1 MEASPEQSRRVILV
15 GRTGLDAKLRADPD
29 LELLRV
35 RNAMEAIAELG
46 DPIDEHSPAKAVV
59 VFGEGATPGV
69 AARGDESMPDAVAGL
84 RLVDPTVSV
93 LAMTPLPASVLSS
106 LDGVLDPAADGEDI
120 ADQIRASVPNAGV
133 RATAQPSQQA
143 PQHAPQPTPQPAPQ
157 HAPQSAS
164 SPPAA
169 ATGPASHSAAAAPSA
184 ERRVVETTDPA
195 IALATG
201 QDPVQTQL
209 ESLRLTLKDT
219 TLRLEN
225 GHMPNGAAVV
235 WQGRVLATLLSDKV
249 TVDHLAKHGESLAPW
264 LAIREQY
271 RRLRLA
277 AYSDPLTGAW
287 NRRYFDQF
295 LSGAMNEAREHRH
308 NVTILV
314 FDIDNFKSYNDRFG
328 HEAGDDILIETVR
341 LLRSV
346 IRPTDRVCRIGG
358 DEFAVIFHEPQ
369 GPRDPASRHPTSI
382 HAIAARFQSQV
393 RSARFAKLGN
403 DAPGNLSISGGL
415 ATYPWDG
422 TTPAELLR
430 RADELAIEGKRQGK
444 NVIMFGPGTPGGQG

>member
-1 MEASPEQSRRVILV
+1 MGASPEQSRRVILV

-46 DPIDEHSPAKAVV
+46 DPIDEHSPARAVV

-69 AARGDESMPDAVAGL
+69 AGRSDESMPDAVAGL
-84 RLVDPTVSV
+84 RLVDPNVSV

-133 RATAQPSQQA
+133 RASGQPSQQA
-143 PQHAPQPTPQPAPQ
+143 PQPAAQQSSPAHAPPAKPSPAPL
-157 HAPQSAS
+157 HDDRV
-164 SPPAA
+164 AA
-169 ATGPASHSAAAAPSA
+169 VIA
-184 ERRVVETTDPA
+184 DPA
-195 IALATG
+195 IALASG
-201 QDPVQTQL
+201 QDPVETMV
-209 ESLRLTLKDT
+209 ETLRQTLKDA

-225 GHMPNGAAVV
+225 GHLPNGAAVV
-235 WQGRVLATLLSDKV
+235 WQGRVLATLLSDKL
-249 TVDHLAKHGESLAPW
+249 TVDQLARQGESLAPW

-295 LSGAMNEAREHRH
+295 LAGALAEAKEHRH

-358 DEFAVIFHEPQ
+358 DEFAVIFHEPH

-382 HAIAARFQSQV
+382 HAIAARFQAQV

-444 NVIMFGPGTPGGQG
+444 NVIMFGPGTPGGQA

>member
-1 MEASPEQSRRVILV
+1 MMEASPEQSRRVILV

-143 PQHAPQPTPQPAPQ
+143 PPHAPQQASKPASAQPT
-157 HAPQSAS
+157 
-164 SPPAA
+164 AA
-169 ATGPASHSAAAAPSA
+169 AGPASPIAAAAPSS
-184 ERRVVETTDPA
+184 ERRMVETTDPA

-201 QDPVQTQL
+201 HDPVETQL

-249 TVDHLAKHGESLAPW
+249 TVDQLARHGESLAPW

>member
-1 MEASPEQSRRVILV
+1 MGASPEQSRRVILV

-46 DPIDEHSPAKAVV
+46 DPIDELSPAQAVV

-69 AARGDESMPDAVAGL
+69 GTRSDESMHDAVAGL
-84 RLVDPTVSV
+84 RLVDPSVAV
-93 LAMTPLPASVLSS
+93 LATTPLPASLLAS
-106 LDGVLDPAADGEDI
+106 LDGAVDPGADGEDI
-120 ADQIRASVPNAGV
+120 ADQIRGV
-133 RATAQPSQQA
+133 RT
-143 PQHAPQPTPQPAPQ
+143 HQPAHKPSDERVRPSA
-157 HAPQSAS
+157 APTSA
-164 SPPAA
+164 
-169 ATGPASHSAAAAPSA
+169 SAAAAPARPAANPSPIA
-184 ERRVVETTDPA
+184 SDSQAVSPAAFHSDPATAMASGKDPVET
-195 IALATG
+195 ALAG
-201 QDPVQTQL
+201 IRVALGDPTLKL
-209 ESLRLTLKDT
+209 ES
-219 TLRLEN
+219 
-225 GHMPNGAAVV
+225 GHLPNGAAVV
-235 WQGRVLATLLSDKV
+235 WHGRVLATLLS
-249 TVDHLAKHGESLAPW
+249 ESTPVEKIAAHAQTLAPW
-264 LAIREQY
+264 LAIREQFQ
-271 RRLRLA
+271 RLRLA

-295 LSGAMNEAREHRH
+295 LSGAMAAARDQRH

-328 HEAGDDILIETVR
+328 HEAGDDILVETVR

-393 RSARFAKLGN
+393 RSACFPKLGS
-403 DAPGNLSISGGL
+403 DAPGTLTISGGL

-444 NVIMFGPGTPGGQG
+444 NVIMFGPGTPRDST

>member
-1 MEASPEQSRRVILV
+1 MGASPEQSRRVILV

-84 RLVDPTVSV
+84 RLVDPMVSV
-93 LAMTPLPASVLSS
+93 LAMTPLPASLLSS
-106 LDGVLDPAADGEDI
+106 LDGVLDPAADGEDL

-133 RATAQPSQQA
+133 RATTQPSQQA
-143 PQHAPQPTPQPAPQ
+143 PQHVPTES
-157 HAPQSAS
+157 HAGSGG
-164 SPPAA
+164 
-169 ATGPASHSAAAAPSA
+169 ATTAVQTPSD
-184 ERRVVETTDPA
+184 RRVVSMTDPA
-195 IALATG
+195 VALASG
-201 QDPVQTQL
+201 HDPVEAQL
-209 ESLRLTLKDT
+209 EALRQALKDTSLRLE
-219 TLRLEN
+219 R

-235 WQGRVLATLLSDKV
+235 WQGRVFATLLGDKV
-249 TVDHLAKHGESLAPW
+249 AVDQLAKHGETLAPW

-295 LSGAMNEAREHRH
+295 LAGALSEAREHRH

-314 FDIDNFKSYNDRFG
+314 FDIDNFKSYNDRYG
-328 HEAGDDILIETVR
+328 HEAGDEILTETVR

-393 RSARFAKLGN
+393 RSARFSKLGN
-403 DAPGNLSISGGL
+403 EAPGNLSISGGL
-415 ATYPWDG
+415 ATFPWDG

-444 NVIMFGPGTPGGQG
+444 NVILFGPGTPGGQA

>member
-1 MEASPEQSRRVILV
+1 MGASPEQSRRVILV

-46 DPIDEHSPAKAVV
+46 DPIDEHSPSKAVV

-69 AARGDESMPDAVAGL
+69 ATRSDESMPDAVAGL

-93 LAMTPLPASVLSS
+93 LGMTPLPASVLSS
-106 LDGVLDPAADGEDI
+106 LDGVLDPAADGDDI
-120 ADQIRASVPNAGV
+120 ADQIRSSVPSAGV
-133 RATAQPSQQA
+133 RASTQPSQEA
-143 PQHAPQPTPQPAPQ
+143 PKPIAPAASQPAANPVP
-157 HAPQSAS
+157 ASPAVAS
-164 SPPAA
+164 SALA
-169 ATGPASHSAAAAPSA
+169 SAAAGG
-184 ERRVVETTDPA
+184 DPA
-195 IALATG
+195 IALASG
-201 QDPVQTQL
+201 QDPVETLLQL
-209 ESLRLTLKDT
+209 LRQALSDTSLRI
-219 TLRLEN
+219 EN

-249 TVDHLAKHGESLAPW
+249 AVDQLARHGESLAPW

-271 RRLRLA
+271 RKLRLA

-295 LSGAMNEAREHRH
+295 LAGAMSEARDHRH

-314 FDIDNFKSYNDRFG
+314 FDIDNFKSYNDRYG
-328 HEAGDDILIETVR
+328 HEAGDEILIETVR

-393 RSARFAKLGN
+393 RSARFSKLGN
-403 DAPGNLSISGGL
+403 EAPGNLSISGGL

-444 NVIMFGPGTPGGQG
+444 NVIMFGPGTPGGQA

>member
-1 MEASPEQSRRVILV
+1 MGASPEQSRRVILV

-93 LAMTPLPASVLSS
+93 LAMKPLPASVLSS

-133 RATAQPSQQA
+133 RATGQPSQQA
-143 PQHAPQPTPQPAPQ
+143 PQQAPLPAPSQ
-157 HAPQSAS
+157 
-164 SPPAA
+164 PPAA
-169 ATGPASHSAAAAPSA
+169 AASLA
-184 ERRVVETTDPA
+184 ERRVVEVTDPA
-195 IALATG
+195 IALASG
-201 QDPVQTQL
+201 QDPVETQL
-209 ESLRLTLKDT
+209 EMLRRTLKDT

-235 WQGRVLATLLSDKV
+235 WQGRVLATLRSDKIA
-249 TVDHLAKHGESLAPW
+249 VDQLAKHGESLAPW

-295 LSGAMNEAREHRH
+295 LAGALTEAREQRH

-328 HEAGDDILIETVR
+328 HEAGDEILIETVR

-444 NVIMFGPGTPGGQG
+444 NVIMFGPGTPGGQA

>member
-1 MEASPEQSRRVILV
+1 MGASPEQSRRVILV

-46 DPIDEHSPAKAVV
+46 DPIDELSPAKAVV
-59 VFGEGATPGV
+59 VFGEGATPGAGTRV
-69 AARGDESMPDAVAGL
+69 DESMTDAVAGL
-84 RLVDPTVSV
+84 RLVDPTVAV
-93 LAMTPLPASVLSS
+93 MGTTPLPASVLAA
-106 LDGVLDPAADGEDI
+106 LDGALDPGADGEDI
-120 ADQIRASVPNAGV
+120 ADQIRCI
-133 RATAQPSQQA
+133 RT
-143 PQHAPQPTPQPAPQ
+143 PAP
-157 HAPQSAS
+157 
-164 SPPAA
+164 
-169 ATGPASHSAAAAPSA
+169 AAAAPADPS
-184 ERRVVETTDPA
+184 RVAPPPRPADPVQPLDPA
-195 IALATG
+195 VALANG
-201 QDPVQTQL
+201 QDPV
-209 ESLRLTLKDT
+209 ESVLATVRDALNDKSM
-219 TLRLEN
+219 RLEN
-225 GHMPNGAAVV
+225 GHVPNGAAVV
-235 WQGRVLATLLSDKV
+235 WHGRVLATMLSDASSVEKMAAHAA
-249 TVDHLAKHGESLAPW
+249 TLAPW
-264 LAIREQY
+264 LAIREQF

-295 LSGAMNEAREHRH
+295 LAGALAAARDQRH

-393 RSARFAKLGN
+393 RSACFPKLGS
-403 DAPGNLSISGGL
+403 DAPGTLTISGGL

-422 TTPAELLR
+422 TTPADLLR
-430 RADELAIEGKRQGK
+430 RADELAIEGKKQGK
-444 NVIMFGPGTPGGQG
+444 NVIMFGPGTPQDSP